1 MKKVFRF
8 EGLECPNCA
17 KKLEAALLTI
27 DGVSAASVNY
37 ITGKMM
43 IEGDDARFDAIVE
56 AAVAEGKKVKPAFAI
71 KG

>member
-1 MKKVFRF
+1 MKQVFRF

-37 ITGKMM
+37 ITGKMT

-56 AAVAEGKKVKPAFAI
+56 AAVAEGKKVKPAFTI

>member
-1 MKKVFRF
+1 MKQVFRF
-8 EGLECPNCA
+8 GGLECPNCA

-37 ITGKMM
+37 ITGKMT

>member
-27 DGVSAASVNY
+27 EGVSAASVNY
-37 ITGKMM
+37 ITGKMT

-56 AAVAEGKKVKPAFAI
+56 AAVLEGKKVKPAFAI
-71 KG
+71 KD